1 VAAFGAVESYREDLM
16 SDRLSGC
23 AILTMV
29 AAATILLGP
38 APVPAQTP
46 DLVLTGGKV
55 FTADSARPWAQA
67 IAIRGERIIAVGSDA
82 DVAKLAAGTTRRI
95 ELGGRVVVPG
105 FNDAHAHLGCHAASS
120 PNPAAIGMAT
130 ISDDPFPDPTFA
142 TVADSLRA
150 LAARLPAGHWI
161 GANIGPTV
169 LEDSAAR
176 RAALDG
182 IAAQH
187 PVWLGAWSG
196 HGVIVNSPA
205 LRTLGIDDTAADPPG
220 GRYER
225 EPGSRRVTG
234 LLEEYAVMQA
244 RRRLCSMQPE
254 SVLVASMREEGQQ
267 FPRFGITSVQNI
279 AGELEPA
286 LFMRL
291 AKAAELPVRL
301 RMISFPIAS
310 SVGNAPGDW
319 RAERLPGVP
328 ARNAAG
334 GTVAAS
340 GVKWILDGTPI
351 ERLAAHRRAYRDR
364 PGYFGRLNFT
374 PDTIRALLLDARAR
388 REQPL
393 LHVVGD
399 STLAV
404 VLDLMERSGGSGWTP
419 MRVRLEHGDGL
430 APDLLARARP
440 LGVVL
445 VQNPSHLATPAI
457 SSERFE
463 PDVLAGFLPVRSA
476 IAAGVPLAFGSD
488 GVVNPFLNILFAT
501 THPAR
506 PEEALTREQA
516 VLAYTRGSA
525 FAEFAEGDKG
535 TLAPGMLADLAV
547 LSQDIFLVPPPALP
561 ATTSVL
567 TMIGGRIVF
576 DALTGTGI
584 R

>member
-1 VAAFGAVESYREDLM
+1 MRERLPGCVILAIVAA
-16 SDRLSGC
+16 
-23 AILTMV
+23 I
-29 AAATILLGP
+29 ATLLAP

-67 IAIRGERIIAVGSDA
+67 IAIRGDRIIAVGSDA
-82 DVAKLAAGTTRRI
+82 DVATLAGSATRRI

-105 FNDAHAHLGCHAASS
+105 FNDAHAHLGCHAVSS
-120 PNPAAIGMAT
+120 PNPAVIALAS
-130 ISDDPFPDPTFA
+130 ISEDPFADPPFA

-161 GANIGPTV
+161 GATIGPTV

-176 RAALDG
+176 RVSLDG
-182 IAAQH
+182 IAAEH
-187 PVWLGAWSG
+187 PVWLGAWTG
-196 HGVIVNSPA
+196 HGVILNSAA
-205 LRTLGIDDTAADPPG
+205 LRTLGVDDTADDPPG

-225 EPGSRRVTG
+225 EPGSRRLSG
-234 LLEEYAVMQA
+234 LLEEYAVMHA

-254 SVLVASMREEGQQ
+254 SVLVALLRAEVEQ

-286 LFMRL
+286 LFMRV
-291 AKAAELPVRL
+291 ARAAELAVRL

-310 SVGNAPGDW
+310 PAGNVSGDW
-319 RAERLPGVP
+319 RAERLPDAP

-364 PGYFGRLNFT
+364 PGYFGRLNFP

-393 LHVVGD
+393 LHAGGD

-404 VLDLMERSGGSGWTP
+404 VLDLMERSGGSDWAAT
-419 MRVRLEHGDGL
+419 RVRLEHGDGL
-430 APDLLARARP
+430 APDLLMRARP

-445 VQNPSHLATPAI
+445 VQNPSHLATPVFP
-457 SSERFE
+457 ERFDR
-463 PDVLAGFLPVRSA
+463 DVLAGFFPLRSA
-476 IAAGVPLAFGSD
+476 VVAGVPLALGSD
-488 GVVNPFLNILFAT
+488 GPINPFLNILFAT
-501 THPAR
+501 THPTR

-516 VLAYTRGSA
+516 VVAYTRGSA
-525 FAEFAEGDKG
+525 YAEFAEGEKG

-547 LSQDIFLVPPPALP
+547 LSQDIFLVPPSALP

-576 DALTGTGI
+576 DMLTGTSI

>member
-1 VAAFGAVESYREDLM
+1 L
-16 SDRLSGC
+16 SDRLRGC
-23 AILTMV
+23 GILALAT
-29 AAATILLGP
+29 AAATLLGP
-38 APVPAQTP
+38 ARMPAQTP
-46 DLVLTGGKV
+46 DLVLLGGKV
-55 FTADSARPWAQA
+55 FTADPARPWAQA

-82 DVAKLAAGTTRRI
+82 DVAELAAGGTRRI

-105 FNDAHAHLGCHAASS
+105 FNDAHAHLGCHGASS
-120 PNPAAIGMAT
+120 PNPAAIALAS
-130 ISDDPFPDPTFA
+130 ISDDPFADPLFA

-161 GANIGPTV
+161 GATIGPTV

-176 RAALDG
+176 RVALDG
-182 IAAQH
+182 IAAEH
-187 PVWLGAWSG
+187 PVWLGAWTG
-196 HGVIVNSPA
+196 HGVILNSRA
-205 LRTLGIDDTAADPPG
+205 LRTLGIDDAAADPPG

-225 EPGSRRVTG
+225 EPGSGRVTG
-234 LLEEYAVMQA
+234 LLEEYAVMHA

-254 SVLVASMREEGQQ
+254 SVLVASLRAEGQQ
-267 FPRFGITSVQNI
+267 FPPFGITSVQNM

-286 LFMRL
+286 LFMGVAR
-291 AKAAELPVRL
+291 AAELPVRL
-301 RMISFPIAS
+301 RMISFPVVS
-310 SVGNAPGDW
+310 SAGNVPGDW
-319 RAERLPGVP
+319 RAERLPGAP

-364 PGYFGRLNFT
+364 PGYYGRLNFA
-374 PDTIRALLLDARAR
+374 PDTIGALLLDARAR

-393 LHVVGD
+393 LHAGGD

-404 VLDLMERSGGSGWTP
+404 VLGLMERNGGSDWAAV
-419 MRVRLEHGDGL
+419 RVRLEHGDGL

-445 VQNPSHLATPAI
+445 VQNPSHLATPVFT
-457 SSERFE
+457 ERFE
-463 PDVLAGFLPVRSA
+463 SEILAGFFPLRSA
-476 IAAGVPLAFGSD
+476 IAAGVPLAIGSD
-488 GVVNPFLNILFAT
+488 GPINPFLNILFAI

-516 VLAYTRGSA
+516 VIAYTRGSA
-525 FAEFAEGDKG
+525 YAEFAEGEKG

-561 ATTSVL
+561 GTTSVL
-567 TMIGGRIVF
+567 TVIGGRIVF
-576 DALTGTGI
+576 DALTGTRI